1 LPADRLLWISLS
13 RIWPEWKSA
22 LHILKPETV
31 IAWHRKG
38 FRLYW
43 PWKSRRRFGRPPVA
57 AEMRELNRRISV
69 ANPGRGAPR
78 IHGELGKLGIKVS
91 ETTVAKYMVRVR
103 NSPSRTWRTLT
114 NHIGDLVAVDFF
126 LVPTRHLSIAV
137 CIRNPF
143 PSPPSP
149 SPFRTHQSS
158 DGRGDSATAC
168 AGLPL
173 GHGAA
178 FSIAGSGRQLRK
190 HIQ

>member
-1 LPADRLLWISLS
+1 MPADRLLWISLS

-103 NSPSRTWRTLT
+103 NFAFPDPAYVDQSHRGSRRSR
-114 NHIGDLVAVDFF
+114 F
-126 LVPTRHLSIAV
+126 LPGSNRHLSIAV